1 MVEPTYNLFDGPDL
15 MVAEKILQ
23 RRAQMLVHSCLYY
36 EFDINIIPDTK
47 WDEWAREL
55 VQLQKD
61 YPEIS
66 KEVRWYEYFEDWDA
80 STGAFLPLK
89 DEWVIQKAKYISRLF
104 GVGVKEKGRVIPKPK
119 QQEVKKSSPQKVLF

>member
-1 MVEPTYNLFDGPDL
+1 MEPTYNLFDGPEL
-15 MVAEKILQ
+15 AVAEKILQ

-36 EFDINIIPDTK
+36 EMDINIISDKQWDT
-47 WDEWAREL
+47 WAREL
-55 VQLQKD
+55 KQLQTD

-89 DEWVIQKAKYISRLF
+89 DEWVIKKAKQICGLF
-104 GVGVKEKGRVIPKPK
+104 GVGVKEKGRPIPKSSKP
-119 QQEVKKSSPQKVLF
+119 ETKKSSPQKTLF

>member
-1 MVEPTYNLFDGPDL
+1 MLNTYDMFFGPEL
-15 MVAEKILQ
+15 QIAEKILQ

-36 EFDINIIPDTK
+36 ELDTNIIPDVK

-55 VQLQKD
+55 KQLQED

-80 STGAFLPLK
+80 TTGAFLPLK
-89 DEWVIQKAKYISRLF
+89 DEWVIRKAKEISRLF
-104 GVGVKEKGRVIPKPK
+104 GAGVKEKGRVVPK
-119 QQEVKKSSPQKVLF
+119 QKSVEVKKPSAQKTLF